1 MIRQV
6 GNDAA
11 IRAACLVGL
20 NQCFPGW
27 GDSAQFDWCYR
38 RPSDPRPADLLVAEA
53 DGVIVAGLAVAYR
66 LIGRDDEPHELV
78 SVLSGAWTLPEARGQ
93 GQFGRLLDR
102 AAEVARERGAT
113 IALAFVTGERSSAG
127 QLDRRSARVI
137 EARLFSSHVQE
148 DSPLLGEA
156 SLMTPDEAALA
167 FTSRRDRT
175 GQVSIIYDP
184 QSWRDQMIDRAAR
197 GRAVRLGDHAIAV
210 LAQQGAGT
218 MVMDALPY
226 EPDAVPGAGL
236 ASSLGRGEVTIYEAE
251 PGSFRR
257 YEGKGWTSTSARIF
271 QIPLASSRFLD
282 GEWKISGG
290 DRL

>member
-1 MIRQV
+1 MIRLV
-6 GNDAA
+6 GNDAVVH
-11 IRAACLVGL
+11 AACLVGL

-78 SVLSGAWTLPEARGQ
+78 GVLSGAWTLPEARGQ

-137 EARLFSSHVQE
+137 EARLFSR
-148 DSPLLGEA
+148 SPPDNSMPVESLEA
-156 SLMTPDEAALA
+156 LKPDEAALSFA
-167 FTSRRDRT
+167 MRRDRS
-175 GQVSIIYDP
+175 GAVSIVYDP

-197 GRAVRLGDHAIAV
+197 GRVVRLGDHAIAV
-210 LAQQGAGT
+210 LAPQGDGSIIL
-218 MVMDALPY
+218 DAL
-226 EPDAVPGAGL
+226 
-236 ASSLGRGEVTIYEAE
+236 SLGPTSVPAAETAGAALDCRVMVYESDPE
-251 PGSFRR
+251 SFKR
-257 YEGKGWTSTSARIF
+257 YDPTEWTSTKARIF
-271 QIPLASSRFLD
+271 QIPLCSSRFLD
-282 GEWKISGG
+282 SDWKISAG
-290 DRL
+290 DRI